1 MICGDFNTVK
11 SPDEKIGGVVPTNYF
26 TKDLVNCCTYLD
38 VIDAPSI
45 GNFLTWS
52 NSRVKAK
59 LDRVLIDPLWANG
72 NYTCSV
78 EFKEFNCI
86 SNHCP
91 MLIKLFNSCV
101 ATNRPFKFFNMWL
114 SHHSFQH
121 ILLESWNNYI
131 SGTSQYQFVQP
142 LKALKGPLKRLNK
155 EEFGHIAERAIRA
168 NTEYSQFAT
177 TFDVITATEEDRTKL
192 SDLQK
197 RASFLAEAERQFV
210 SQKLKFKVLI
220 DGDKGSKYFHD
231 LIKRSNRDKSITC
244 ILDHHGQ
251 HTTSL
256 AQVGAIFVEH
266 FEDLFG
272 SARARTTCNPVFL
285 SNGPL
290 FDSSQHDQLCKDVT
304 NEEIKDALFAI
315 NDQKA
320 PGPDGY
326 SAAFFKHNWN
336 VIGEDLIEAVREFF
350 VSGQILKQINYTV
363 VALVPKNALV
373 DHTGSAHL
381 ARLFLLTAFKKNK
394 FHIAMVY
401 DLLRHMAN
409 DAVKWRFTWRPYIPR
424 KFSFILWLA
433 LQNRLRTKDRLI
445 LPVSEADCSLCNFS
459 LQVWSMIRNIFGF
472 PKNTLAICSSIK
484 WIRRLFKGTR
494 RHSKAVAIALAS
506 TVYHIWSFRN
516 QVIHDSYR
524 PSLEGLVNII
534 ATDTLRVAFALRS

>member
-1 MICGDFNTVK
+1 MYTLPTAMRDLWSKLISLRSSVSLPWMICGDFNTVK

-72 NYTCSV
+72 NYSCSV
-78 EFKEFNCI
+78 EFKEFDCI
-86 SNHCP
+86 SDHCP

-121 ILLESWNNYI
+121 ILLESWNIYI
-131 SGTSQYQFVQP
+131 SGTSQYQFVQH

-155 EEFGHIAERAIRA
+155 EEFGHIAERAVRA

-177 TFDVITATEEDRTKL
+177 NFDVITATEEDRTKL
-192 SDLQK
+192 SDLRK

-251 HTTSL
+251 PTTSL

-272 SARARTTCNPVFL
+272 SASARTTCNPDFL
-285 SNGPL
+285 ANGPL
-290 FDSSQHDQLCKDVT
+290 FDNSQHDLLCKD
-304 NEEIKDALFAI
+304 
-315 NDQKA
+315 
-320 PGPDGY
+320 P
-326 SAAFFKHNWN
+326 S
-336 VIGEDLIEAVREFF
+336 
-350 VSGQILKQINYTV
+350 S
-363 VALVPKNALV
+363 
-373 DHTGSAHL
+373 
-381 ARLFLLTAFKKNK
+381 
-394 FHIAMVY
+394 
-401 DLLRHMAN
+401 
-409 DAVKWRFTWRPYIPR
+409 
-424 KFSFILWLA
+424 
-433 LQNRLRTKDRLI
+433 LQNPSGSLPKD
-445 LPVSEADCSLCNFS
+445 PS
-459 LQVWSMIRNIFGF
+459 LQEKIHVQFWLPDVADLGVGFGF
-472 PKNTLAICSSIK
+472 LQEVLRF
-484 WIRRLFKGTR
+484 WRR
-494 RHSKAVAIALAS
+494 
-506 TVYHIWSFRN
+506 
-516 QVIHDSYR
+516 Q
-524 PSLEGLVNII
+524 LV
-534 ATDTLRVAFALRS
+534 FALPDLGVGFGIFCIRLEV